1 MAGEY
6 LNYRLTTDAVL
17 YFSNLHETSRYTPA
31 NGKPGDPRY
40 NLKLLLQDGSDD
52 LNAIIAM
59 IKLAS
64 GVERGMPD
72 KHPLT
77 KGAVL
82 LAAAEAKGK
91 DIDKMA
97 KTLTGMTQ
105 FSAHAT
111 AGRPPM
117 LGCFINGVPTNLST
131 PELVAAAKDK
141 FYTGALVRAE
151 ISVKAYSE
159 FGGGVTGYFNSVFST
174 GRGDRI
180 GGQSDATAFA
190 GLKAHVAPAVNNDF

>member
-52 LNAIIAM
+52 LNAIIAL
-59 IKLAS
+59 IKQANGGS
-64 GVERGMPD
+64 MPE

-77 KGAVL
+77 KGAIL
-82 LAAAEAKGK
+82 LANAEAKGK
-91 DIDKMA
+91 DIAKMA

-117 LGCFINGVPTNLST
+117 LGCFVNGVPTNLST
-131 PELVAAAKDK
+131 PELVAASKDK
-141 FYTGALVRAE
+141 FYTGSLVRAE

-180 GGQSDATAFA
+180 GGQNDATAFA
-190 GLKAHVAPAVNNDF
+190 GLKAHVSSAPTANNDF